1 MRKTAFAIRAA
12 LCALFAFAALP
23 KQAEAEPAVVVE
35 LFTSQGCYSC
45 PPADEVLG
53 KLAEYEDI
61 IALSLH
67 VDYWDYLGWRDTF
80 AQKAFTR
87 RQFDYRNYMGERVVY
102 TPQMIVQGV
111 NRVTGQHSMSVK
123 DAIAQVRATKDL
135 AKIEIFES
143 DGVVKGRISPM
154 NGGAKADVYVAKYT
168 RAETIQIARGEN
180 GGKTLTYHNVV
191 REMTSLQEWRGDAVE
206 YDLPSPGPG
215 EGIALWV
222 QGDGVGPILAAA
234 KFER

>member
-1 MRKTAFAIRAA
+1 MKKITVALSIALGAFA
-12 LCALFAFAALP
+12 LVLP
-23 KQAEAEPAVVVE
+23 KAADAEPTVVVE

-53 KLAEYEDI
+53 KLAEYDDI
-61 IALSLH
+61 VALSLH

-87 RQFDYRNYMGERVVY
+87 RQFEYRNYMGERVVY

-111 NRVTGQHSMSVK
+111 NRVTGQQSISVK
-123 DAIAQVRATKDL
+123 DAIAQVRATDDL
-135 AKIEIFES
+135 AKIEIVEAN
-143 DGVVKGRISPM
+143 GGLKGRISPI
-154 NGGAKADVYVAKYT
+154 NGGAKAAVFVAKYT
-168 RAETIQIARGEN
+168 RSVTVDIARGEN

-191 REMTSLQEWRGDAVE
+191 DTMTSLEDWRGDAVE
-206 YDLPSPGPG
+206 YDLPNPGPG
-215 EGIALWV
+215 EGVALWV